1 MFNNVRFSWRL
12 SQITEDVLFVK
23 LGGFPKIN
31 FFDTVQFAEFSGW
44 PKMFDNVPFLSGIIQ
59 DVDP

>member
-1 MFNNVRFSWRL
+1 MFNNVRFSRRL
-12 SQITEDVLFVK
+12 SQITEDALFVE

-31 FFDTVQFAEFSGW
+31 LFDTAQFAEFVGW
-44 PKMFDNVPFLSGIIQ
+44 AKMFDNVPFLSEIIQ